1 MKKKIVLIL
10 FAFCVFVS
18 TAVQASAQTPAGPP
32 AVLQIVREDIKTG
45 MMEAHSREANATVR
59 IWAKAKSP
67 HQRLAMVPIAGNQNE
82 VTYLWPF
89 PSFADYE
96 KAQKDLDKIGE
107 TFKADFDRT
116 RHAGEDYHSAQR
128 DMLCRL
134 RADLSYN
141 LPAGDRAKMRFMRV
155 ETIRVKPGHI
165 QEFEEARR
173 IVNAAHVKA
182 KVDEHMAVYQVV
194 GGAQAGT
201 YIVLIPW
208 TSMDDSNLLPHGKAY
223 QDALGEDGAKK
234 VAQIANEAIL
244 FDDISIY
251 ALVPQL
257 SYLLPATVAS
267 DPDYWKLKPMSAPG
281 PAPAKKKAPA
291 KAEEKKQ

>member
-1 MKKKIVLIL
+1 MKKKIVFLLLAVCICL
-10 FAFCVFVS
+10 S
-18 TAVQASAQTPAGPP
+18 TGVKAAAQNQPP

-45 MMEAHSREANATVR
+45 MMEAHTREANSTVR

-67 HQRLAMVPIAGNQNE
+67 HQRLAMVPIAGNENE

-89 PSFADYE
+89 PSFSAYE
-96 KAQKDLDKIGE
+96 KAQKDLDQIGE

-116 RHAGEDYHSAQR
+116 RHSGEDYHSGQR

-141 LPAGDRAKMRFMRV
+141 LPAGDRARMRFMRV

-165 QEFEEARR
+165 TEFEEQRK

-182 KVDEHMAVYQVV
+182 RVDEHMAVYQVV

-201 YIVLIPW
+201 FIVLVPW
-208 TSMDDSNLLPHGKAY
+208 TSMNDANLLPHGKAY
-223 QDALGEDGAKK
+223 LDALGDEGAKK
-234 VAQIANEAIL
+234 VARIANDVIL
-244 FDDISIY
+244 VDDITIY
-251 ALVPQL
+251 ALNPQL

-267 DPDYWKLKPMSAPG
+267 DPDYWTLKPLAPVV
-281 PAPAKKKAPA
+281 AKKKVQP
-291 KAEEKKQ
+291 KAQ

>member
-1 MKKKIVLIL
+1 MKKIVLIL
-10 FAFCVFVS
+10 FAFCVLVS
-18 TAVQASAQTPAGPP
+18 TTVRASAQAPAGPP
-32 AVLQIVREDIKTG
+32 AVLHIVREDIKTG

-89 PSFADYE
+89 PSFAAYE

-165 QEFEEARR
+165 SEFEEQRK
-173 IVNAAHVKA
+173 IVAAAHVKA

-201 YIVLIPW
+201 FIVLVPW

-223 QDALGEDGAKK
+223 QDALGEDGNKK
-234 VAQIANEAIL
+234 IAGIANDAIL
-244 FDDISIY
+244 SDDVSIY
-251 ALVPQL
+251 AMDPQL

-267 DPDYWKLKPMSAPG
+267 DPEFWRLKPQAQVV
-281 PAPAKKKAPA
+281 AKKKVAA
-291 KAEEKKQ
+291 KVEEKKQ

>member
-1 MKKKIVLIL
+1 MTKRITLIL

-18 TAVQASAQTPAGPP
+18 TAVQAPAQTPAGPP

-67 HQRLAMVPIAGNQNE
+67 HQRLAMVPIAGNENE

-89 PSFADYE
+89 PSFAAYE

-107 TFKADFDRT
+107 TYRADFDRT
-116 RHAGEDYHSAQR
+116 RHSGEDYHSAQR

-201 YIVLIPW
+201 FIVLIPW
-208 TSMDDSNLLPHGKAY
+208 TSMEDSNLQPHGKAY
-223 QDALGEDGAKK
+223 QDALGDDGAKK
-234 VAQIANEAIL
+234 VARISNDAIV
-244 FDDISIY
+244 FDEVSIY
-251 ALVPQL
+251 AFDPQL

-267 DPDYWKLKPMSAPG
+267 DPGYWALKPLP
-281 PAPAKKKAPA
+281 PAAAKKKVAA

>member
-1 MKKKIVLIL
+1 MTKRLL
-10 FAFCVFVS
+10 FAMCVVCVCGFR
-18 TAVQASAQTPAGPP
+18 AAAQTAGPP
-32 AVLQIVREDIKTG
+32 PVIQIVREDIKTG

-67 HQRLAMVPIAGNQNE
+67 HQRLAMVPIAGNENE
-82 VTYLWPF
+82 VTYIWPF
-89 PSFADYE
+89 PSFTAYE

-107 TFKADFDRT
+107 TYKADFDRT

-141 LPAGDRAKMRFMRV
+141 LPAGDRAKMRFMRI
-155 ETIRVKPGHI
+155 ETIRVKPGHT
-165 QEFEEARR
+165 QEFEEQRK
-173 IVNAAHVKA
+173 IVSAAHVKA

-223 QDALGEDGAKK
+223 QDALGEDGAKR
-234 VAQIANEAIL
+234 VAHIANDVIL
-244 FDDISIY
+244 FDDVSIY
-251 ALVPQL
+251 ALNPQL

-267 DPDYWKLKPMSAPG
+267 DPDYWTLKPMSPSER
-281 PAPAKKKAPA
+281 APAKKKAPA
-291 KAEEKKQ
+291 KAEEKK

>member
-1 MKKKIVLIL
+1 MKKTVLIL
-10 FAFCVFVS
+10 FAICIFVS
-18 TAVQASAQTPAGPP
+18 TVSRVAAQTPPQPP
-32 AVLQIVREDIKTG
+32 QVLQIVREDIKTG

-67 HQRLAMVPIAGNQNE
+67 HHRLALVPIAGNENE

-89 PSFADYE
+89 ASFADYE

-107 TFKADFDRT
+107 TYKADFDRT
-116 RHAGEDYHSAQR
+116 RHSGEDYHSAQR

-141 LPAGDRAKMRFMRV
+141 LPAPDIAKMRFMRV

-165 QEFEEARR
+165 QEFEEQRK

-201 YIVLIPW
+201 FIVLIPW
-208 TSMDDSNLLPHGKAY
+208 GSMDDSNLLPHGKAY
-223 QDALGEDGAKK
+223 QDALGDDGTKK
-234 VAQIANEAIL
+234 VARIANDAIV
-244 FDDISIY
+244 FDDVSIY
-251 ALVPQL
+251 AFDPNL
-257 SYLLPATVAS
+257 SYALPAWVAS
-267 DPDYWKLKPMSAPG
+267 DPGYWTLKSQAPI
-281 PAPAKKKAPA
+281 AAKKKVAA
-291 KAEEKKQ
+291 KVEEKKQ

>member
-1 MKKKIVLIL
+1 MKKAFFLAVLM
-10 FAFCVFVS
+10 FCVCG
-18 TAVQASAQTPAGPP
+18 VQAVAQTAGPP
-32 AVLQIVREDIKTG
+32 AVLQIVREDIKPG
-45 MMEAHSREANATVR
+45 MMGPHSREANGTVR

-67 HQRLAMVPIAGNQNE
+67 HQRLAMVPIAGNENE

-89 PSFADYE
+89 PSFAAYE

-107 TFKADFDRT
+107 TYKADFDRT

-155 ETIRVKPGHI
+155 ETIRVKPGHT
-165 QEFEEARR
+165 QEFEDARK
-173 IVNAAHVKA
+173 IVSAAHVKA

-223 QDALGEDGAKK
+223 QEALGEDGAKK
-234 VAQIANEAIL
+234 VARIANDAIVV
-244 FDDISIY
+244 DDISIY
-251 ALVPQL
+251 ALDPQL

-267 DPDYWKLKPMSAPG
+267 DPDYWRLKPMSAPS
-281 PAPAKKKAPA
+281 PAPAKKKMPA

>member
-1 MKKKIVLIL
+1 MKKYFFLSV
-10 FAFCVFVS
+10 CVFCLCG
-18 TAVQASAQTPAGPP
+18 VQAAAQNAGPP
-32 AVLQIVREDIKTG
+32 PVLQIVREDIKPG
-45 MMEAHSREANATVR
+45 MMGPHSKEANTTVR

-67 HQRLAMVPIAGNQNE
+67 HQRLAMVPIAGSENE

-89 PSFADYE
+89 PSFAAYE

-107 TFKADFDRT
+107 TYKADFDRN
-116 RHAGEDYHSAQR
+116 RHEGEDYHSAQR

-165 QEFEEARR
+165 PEFEEQRKM
-173 IVNAAHVKA
+173 ISAAHVKA
-182 KVDEHMAVYQVV
+182 KVDEHMAVYQVI

-201 YIVLIPW
+201 FVVLVPW
-208 TSMDDSNLLPHGKAY
+208 TSMDDPNVLPHGKAY

-234 VAQIANEAIL
+234 VARIANDVIL

-251 ALVPQL
+251 ALDPQL
-257 SYLLPATVAS
+257 SYVLPATVAT
-267 DPDYWKLKPMSAPG
+267 DPDYWTLKPMAASSA
-281 PAPAKKKAPA
+281 ARARKKTAA
-291 KAEEKKQ
+291 KAEAKKQ

>member
-1 MKKKIVLIL
+1 VI
-10 FAFCVFVS
+10 
-18 TAVQASAQTPAGPP
+18 
-32 AVLQIVREDIKTG
+32 QIVREDIKTG

-67 HQRLAMVPIAGNQNE
+67 HQRLAMVPIAGNENE
-82 VTYLWPF
+82 VTYIWPF
-89 PSFADYE
+89 PSFAAYE
-96 KAQKDLDKIGE
+96 KAKKDLDKIGE
-107 TFKADFDRT
+107 NFKADFDRT

-141 LPAGDRAKMRFMRV
+141 LPAGDRAKMRFMRI
-155 ETIRVKPGHI
+155 ETIRVKPGHT
-165 QEFEEARR
+165 QEFEEQRK
-173 IVNAAHVKA
+173 IVSAAHVKA

-223 QDALGEDGAKK
+223 QDALGLDGAKK

-251 ALVPQL
+251 AMVPQL

-267 DPDYWKLKPMSAPG
+267 DPDYWTLKPMSTPRSA
-281 PAPAKKKAPA
+281 AVKKTAPA
-291 KAEEKKQ
+291 KAEGKKL

>member
-1 MKKKIVLIL
+1 MTKRYL
-10 FAFCVFVS
+10 FAMCVVCLCGFR
-18 TAVQASAQTPAGPP
+18 AAAQTAGPP
-32 AVLQIVREDIKTG
+32 PVIHIVREDIKTG

-89 PSFADYE
+89 PSFAAYE

-165 QEFEEARR
+165 SEFEEQRK
-173 IVNAAHVKA
+173 IVAAAHVKA

-201 YIVLIPW
+201 FIVLVPW

-223 QDALGEDGAKK
+223 QDALGEDGNKK
-234 VAQIANEAIL
+234 IAGIANDAIL
-244 FDDISIY
+244 SDDVSIY
-251 ALVPQL
+251 AMDPQL

-267 DPDYWKLKPMSAPG
+267 DPEFWRLKPQAQVV
-281 PAPAKKKAPA
+281 AKKKVAA
-291 KAEEKKQ
+291 KVEEKKQ

>member
-1 MKKKIVLIL
+1 MKKTVLIL
-10 FAFCVFVS
+10 FAICIFVS
-18 TAVQASAQTPAGPP
+18 TVSRVAAQTPPQPP
-32 AVLQIVREDIKTG
+32 QVLQIVREDIKTG

-67 HQRLAMVPIAGNQNE
+67 HHRLALVPIAGNENE

-89 PSFADYE
+89 ASFTDYE

-107 TFKADFDRT
+107 TYKADFDRT
-116 RHAGEDYHSAQR
+116 RHSGEDYHSAQR

-141 LPAGDRAKMRFMRV
+141 LPAPDIAKMRFMRV

-165 QEFEEARR
+165 QEFEEQRK

-201 YIVLIPW
+201 FIVLIPW
-208 TSMDDSNLLPHGKAY
+208 GSMDDSNLLPHGKAY
-223 QDALGEDGAKK
+223 QDALGDDGTKK
-234 VAQIANEAIL
+234 VARIANDAIV
-244 FDDISIY
+244 FDDVSIY
-251 ALVPQL
+251 AFDPNL
-257 SYLLPATVAS
+257 SYALPAWVAS
-267 DPDYWKLKPMSAPG
+267 DPGYWALKPLP
-281 PAPAKKKAPA
+281 PAAARKRVAAKP
-291 KAEEKKQ
+291 EEKKQ

>member
-1 MKKKIVLIL
+1 MKNFFFLSV
-10 FAFCVFVS
+10 CVFCLCS
-18 TAVQASAQTPAGPP
+18 VQAAAQTQGPP
-32 AVLQIVREDIKTG
+32 PVLQIVREDIKTG

-67 HQRLAMVPIAGNQNE
+67 HQRLAMVPLAGNENE

-89 PSFADYE
+89 PSFAAYE
-96 KAQKDLDKIGE
+96 KAQKDLDNIGE
-107 TFKADFDRT
+107 TYKADFDRT
-116 RHAGEDYHSAQR
+116 RHVGEDYHSAQR

-141 LPAGDRAKMRFMRV
+141 LPAGDRAKMRFMRL

-165 QEFEEARR
+165 PEFEEQRK
-173 IVNAAHVKA
+173 IISAAHVKA

-201 YIVLIPW
+201 FVVLVPW
-208 TSMDDSNLLPHGKAY
+208 TSMDDSGLLPHGKSY
-223 QDALGEDGAKK
+223 QDALGDDGAKK
-234 VAQIANEAIL
+234 VARIANDAIL
-244 FDDISIY
+244 VDDISIY
-251 ALVPQL
+251 RLDPQL

-267 DPDYWKLKPMSAPG
+267 DPDYWTLKPLAASSTAR
-281 PAPAKKKAPA
+281 ARKKTAA
-291 KAEEKKQ
+291 KAEAKKQ

>member
-1 MKKKIVLIL
+1 MTKKIVLVLI
-10 FAFCVFVS
+10 AFCVYVS
-18 TAVQASAQTPAGPP
+18 TAVQASAQAPAGPP
-32 AVLQIVREDIKTG
+32 AVFQIVREDIKTG

-67 HQRLAMVPIAGNQNE
+67 HHRLAIVPIAGNENE

-89 PSFADYE
+89 ASFADYE

-107 TFKADFDRT
+107 TYKADFDRT
-116 RHAGEDYHSAQR
+116 RHSGEDYHSAQR

-134 RADLSYN
+134 RGDLSYN
-141 LPAGDRAKMRFMRV
+141 LSAPDITKMRFIRV

-165 QEFEEARR
+165 QEFEEQRK

-201 YIVLIPW
+201 FIVLIPW
-208 TSMDDSNLLPHGKAY
+208 RSLDDSNLLPHGKAY
-223 QDALGEDGAKK
+223 QDALGDDGAKK
-234 VAQIANEAIL
+234 VARIANDAIV
-244 FDDISIY
+244 FDDVAIY
-251 ALVPQL
+251 AFDPQL
-257 SYLLPATVAS
+257 SYLSPEWIAA
-267 DPDYWKLKPMSAPG
+267 DPGYWALKPPPPAAPRKRV
-281 PAPAKKKAPA
+281 AAKP
-291 KAEEKKQ
+291 EEKKQ